1 MTTDAGFE
9 DEIKRSLPRKTGGGG
24 PIYTWKIPSPATRRE
39 KHGDTGME
47 FSPKMPFDFLVVAQ
61 AEKPTNSHP
70 GYRGDVPVPVIA
82 FALECKHTFG
92 KIAKAPKS
100 RAGRL
105 HATLPFSRVGKHQV
119 KGLSEAGAG
128 GVVAGIIWLVELNP
142 DSEDFHGLAEG
153 SEVRDQCWFIPIE
166 TWKGYTAMMGAMR
179 KSLGFDEITK
189 LGASLTAPAIEIH
202 EDVGRGTANRY
213 WKMGEFMRR
222 LGADAR
228 DK

>member
-9 DEIKRSLPRKTGGGG
+9 NEIKRSLPKKTSPGR
-24 PIYTWKIPSPATRRE
+24 PIYIRKIPSPATWRQD
-39 KHGDTGME
+39 HGGGDE
-47 FSPKMPFDFLVVAQ
+47 RKKFSTKRPYDFLVVARWRFPPV
-61 AEKPTNSHP
+61 ADIIPTISF
-70 GYRGDVPVPVIA
+70 A
-82 FALECKHTFG
+82 FECKHTFG
-92 KIAKAPKS
+92 KIAKAPSS
-100 RAGRL
+100 RAGKL
-105 HATLPFSRVGKHQV
+105 HATLPFSRVGSHQV
-119 KGLSEAGAG
+119 KGLSEADAG